1 VPSRAIRIP
10 LEAAVV
16 AAIGLAAAVAG
27 LGAAAVIVVA
37 AIAVALVG
45 LSEFLISAREVT
57 GLEPAVV
64 TAPGPSTKPEGD
76 EPELEHGPQAAVSE
90 RVARAILLS
99 GQPPLPPEPPRAGPT
114 TPPRPERQ

>member
-10 LEAAVV
+10 VEAAVV

-27 LGAAAVIVVA
+27 LGAAAVIVVV

-57 GLEPAVV
+57 GLEHSVA
-64 TAPGPSTKPEGD
+64 TAPGPSPRLGGD
-76 EPELEHGPQAAVSE
+76 ELELGPQAAVSE

-114 TPPRPERQ
+114 KPPRPERQ

>member
-1 VPSRAIRIP
+1 MPSRAIRIP
-10 LEAAVV
+10 VEAAVV

-27 LGAAAVIVVA
+27 LGAAAVIVVV
-37 AIAVALVG
+37 AISVALVG

-57 GLEPAVV
+57 GLEPAVA
-64 TAPGPSTKPEGD
+64 TAPGPSPKLEGD
-76 EPELEHGPQAAVSE
+76 EPELDGPQAAVSE